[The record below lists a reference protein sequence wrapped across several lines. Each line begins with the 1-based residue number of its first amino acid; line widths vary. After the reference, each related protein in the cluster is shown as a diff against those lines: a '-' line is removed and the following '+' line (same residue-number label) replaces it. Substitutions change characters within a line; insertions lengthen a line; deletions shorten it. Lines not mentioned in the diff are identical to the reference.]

1 MVVICSLSAS
11 VSRYIVKMNRQILRH
26 YIDEYKLNF
35 NRVNQEEIYKW
46 KAVKCYQ
53 DNWNIDAENFHDMLL
68 ASLSRTENLLES
80 GQYFPLRMIVQ
91 YAEQRPNEVRQLFKN
106 LYNEDEDLFERIVV
120 FQTSINAINDD
131 LFENKKSYQDPRAI
145 IVYLVLH
152 YPERYFFYKFA
163 MFKQFSEKLELI
175 YKPVKGR
182 IENIGHFNSQ
192 CELIRFELS
201 LDQELLKLHKNRIT
215 TDCYYDESLT
225 ILTQDFI
232 YAVAR
237 HLDQAVL
244 DATPT
249 TNKINE
255 TTILSTELTVS
266 ADKVSF
272 RGRTVNFIQN
282 GIDNKRLGDLGELWV
297 MKYEIDKLQKAKKYN
312 LVEQIKHTSKDEGD
326 GTGFDIQSFD
336 IDGNRI
342 FIEVKTTKG
351 RQNSTFFVT
360 QNELERSKIEKNN
373 YYLYRLYNYNEQ
385 TETAD
390 LLIIQGDLTNICEFP
405 TTYKIDLNKN

>member
-1 MVVICSLSAS
+1 
-11 VSRYIVKMNRQILRH
+11 MNRQILRH
-26 YIDEYKLNF
+26 YIDKYKLNF
-35 NRVNQEEIYKW
+35 DRVNQEEIYKW

-53 DNWNIDAENFHDMLL
+53 DNWNIDAENFYEMLL
-68 ASLSRTENLLES
+68 ASLSRTKNLLDS
-80 GQYFPLRMIVQ
+80 GQYFPLRMLVQ
-91 YAEQRPNEVRQLFKN
+91 YAEHRPNEVRQLFED
-106 LYNEDEDLFERIVV
+106 LYNEEEDLFERIQN
-120 FQTSINAINDD
+120 FQTSINLINDE

-145 IVYLVLH
+145 IVYLVLR
-152 YPERYFFYKFA
+152 YPERYFFYKFE

-175 YKPVKGR
+175 YKPVKGHL
-182 IENIGHFNSQ
+182 ENIGHFNSQ

-215 TDCYYDESLT
+215 SDCYYDENLN

-237 HLDQAVL
+237 HLDQAIFVN
-244 DATPT
+244 T
-249 TNKINE
+249 TE
-255 TTILSTELTVS
+255 TTEITESNVLSTDLTVS
-266 ADKVSF
+266 ADQINF

-282 GIDNKRLGDLGELWV
+282 GIENKRLGDLGELWV
-297 MKYEIDKLQKAKKYN
+297 MKYEIEKLRNAKQDKLIDK
-312 LVEQIKHTSKDEGD
+312 IKHTSKDEGD

-336 IDGNRI
+336 IYGNKI

-360 QNELERSKIEKNN
+360 RNELERSKIEKEH

-385 TETAD
+385 TDTAD

-405 TTYKIDLNKN
+405 TTYKINLNND

>member
-1 MVVICSLSAS
+1 
-11 VSRYIVKMNRQILRH
+11 MNKQILKH
-26 YIDEYKLNF
+26 YIEEYKLNF
-35 NRVNQEEIYKW
+35 QRVNQEEIYKW

-53 DNWNIDAENFHDMLL
+53 DNWNIEAENFYEMLL
-68 ASLSRTENLLES
+68 ASLSRTKNLLDS

-91 YAEQRPNEVRQLFKN
+91 YAEQRPNEVRQLFEN
-106 LYNEDEDLFERIVV
+106 LYNEEEDLFERIQN
-120 FQTSINAINDD
+120 FQTTINAINDE
-131 LFENKKSYQDPRAI
+131 LFVNKKSYQDPRAI
-145 IVYLVLH
+145 IVYLVLR
-152 YPERYFFYKFA
+152 YPERYFFYKFE

-215 TDCYYDESLT
+215 TDCYYDENLN

-237 HLDQAVL
+237 HLEQVVL
-244 DATPT
+244 VATPPANEIT
-249 TNKINE
+249 ETNV
-255 TTILSTELTVS
+255 LSTELTTS
-266 ADKVSF
+266 TDQISF

-282 GIDNKRLGDLGELWV
+282 GIENKRLGDLGELWV
-297 MKYEIDKLQKAKKYN
+297 MKYEIEKLQNAQKYN
-312 LVEQIKHTSKDEGD
+312 LIELIKHTSKDEGD
-326 GTGFDIQSFD
+326 GTGFDIKSFD
-336 IDGNRI
+336 INGNRI

-360 QNELERSKIEKNN
+360 RNELERSKIEKDN
-373 YYLYRLYNYNEQ
+373 YYLYRLYNYKEQ

-390 LLIIQGDLTNICEFP
+390 LLIIQGDLTNICDFP
-405 TTYKIDLNKN
+405 TTYKINLNNN

>member
-1 MVVICSLSAS
+1 
-11 VSRYIVKMNRQILRH
+11 MNRQILRH

-53 DNWNIDAENFHDMLL
+53 DNWNIDAENFYEMLL
-68 ASLSRTENLLES
+68 ASLSRTKNLLDS

-91 YAEQRPNEVRQLFKN
+91 YAEQRPNEVRQLFKD
-106 LYNEDEDLFERIVV
+106 LYNEEEDLFERIEN
-120 FQTSINAINDD
+120 FQIRINLINDE

-145 IVYLVLH
+145 IVYLVLR
-152 YPERYFFYKFA
+152 YPERYFFYKFE

-175 YKPVKGR
+175 YKPVKGH

-215 TDCYYDESLT
+215 ADCYYDENLN

-244 DATPT
+244 VATPT
-249 TNKINE
+249 TTEINE
-255 TTILSTELTVS
+255 TSVLSTELTIS
-266 ADKVSF
+266 ADQVSF

-297 MKYEIDKLQKAKKYN
+297 MKYEIEKLQNAKKYN
-312 LVEQIKHTSKDEGD
+312 LIDQIKHTSKDEGD

-336 IDGNRI
+336 INGNKI

-360 QNELERSKIEKNN
+360 RNELERSKIEKNN

-405 TTYKIDLNKN
+405 TTYKINLNND